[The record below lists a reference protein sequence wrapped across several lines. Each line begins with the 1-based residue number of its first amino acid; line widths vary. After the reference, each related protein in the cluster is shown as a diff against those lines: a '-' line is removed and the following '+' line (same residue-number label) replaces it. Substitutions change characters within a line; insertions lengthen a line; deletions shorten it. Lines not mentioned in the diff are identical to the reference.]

1 MIIGWCTIPEKW
13 CAMDGQTDKQKKW
26 HTEVGA
32 QPKNL
37 DEGNIGCG
45 IFVNLQKVFDTI
57 ENDRK

>member
-1 MIIGWCTIPEKW
+1 
-13 CAMDGQTDKQKKW
+13 MDGQTDKQKKW

-45 IFVNLQKVFDTI
+45 IFVNLQKVFDTV